1 MSRIRGVI
9 FEILA
14 VCFLAVNVFAQDV
27 PPPPLPPIIEDN
39 EEVRIDTQLVDVPIS
54 VTDKEGKPILDLK
67 RENFAVFEDGKK
79 QEIVNF
85 FAADEAFEAALLL
98 DTSGSTRAELRLI
111 KRAAQLFIDSLR
123 EGDRVAIIS
132 FNTATAEGSVVGRST
147 SFPVA
152 EVVTGLTSE
161 RSVLS
166 AALDKVGTSNGT
178 PYYDSLLKVA
188 GDVFRNPASE
198 RFRGR
203 RALVALTDGVDSTSD
218 AGFEEASEEIAKTG
232 IATYFVHLDTQQD
245 FEDGLLG
252 DCYSSTQFS
261 KAQLRRYY
269 NLFPKEFKI
278 ERVLDF
284 CKLGDFE
291 RLDISKRLY
300 SLAADQMAGMAKASG
315 GKVFPVADL
324 REARLA
330 FRNVASEIGT
340 SYSIGYYST
349 NTEFD
354 GTYRKIRVEIKGLP
368 AGSILRAREGYTAP
382 VK

>member
-1 MSRIRGVI
+1 MKQYMFS
-9 FEILA
+9 FLA
-14 VCFLAVNVFAQDV
+14 TCFLLMAVNVFAQDV
-27 PPPPLPPIIEDN
+27 PPPPPPPVIEDD
-39 EEVRIDTQLVDVPIS
+39 EEVRVNTQLVDVPIS
-54 VTDKEGKPILDLK
+54 VTDRDGKPLLDLK
-67 RENFAVFEDGKK
+67 QENFSVFEDGKK

-85 FAADEAFEAALLL
+85 FAADEPFEVALLL

-123 EGDRVAIIS
+123 DGDRVSIVS
-132 FNTATAEGSVVGRST
+132 FNTAEEKDSVTGRSAT
-147 SFPVA
+147 YPVA
-152 EVVTGLTSE
+152 EVITGLTSD
-161 RSVLS
+161 RTKLS
-166 AALDKVGTSNGT
+166 DSLQRVGTSNGT

-188 GDVFRNPASE
+188 EDVFRDPASK
-198 RFRGR
+198 RFQGR

-218 AGFEEASEEIAKTG
+218 AGFEEASQMIAGTG
-232 IATYFVHLDTQQD
+232 IATYFVHLDTQLD

-269 NLFPKEFKI
+269 NLFPKEFKV

-300 SLAADQMAGMAKASG
+300 SLAADQMNGMAKSSG

-330 FRNVASEIGT
+330 FRKVAAEIGT

-349 NTEFD
+349 NTIFD
-354 GTYRKIRVEIKGLP
+354 GKYRKIRVDVKGLP
-368 AGSILRAREGYTAP
+368 AGSVLRAREGYTAP